1 MLAQLSQPFDPLV
14 FPHQNEQ
21 QMPTLDD
28 RLFEAEKINER
39 IGTVLENRYT
49 DERRLTLPLAY
60 LNLTLHHHRAIILL
74 MRSGLFGSAMALV
87 RPTFEAMIRSHWVAR
102 CATETQVEEIAE
114 KDDFKFPKMDDMAAA
129 VDDEFSDPN
138 DEELT
143 FFQQAKKDAWKA
155 TNSYTHSG
163 LRQLA
168 RQFSG
173 DRVEARYPETDLISG
188 VNASTASV
196 LLQGYLIARISR
208 QEEAARQ
215 LESLFSFGEL

>member
-1 MLAQLSQPFDPLV
+1 
-14 FPHQNEQ
+14 
-21 QMPTLDD
+21 MPRLDD

-39 IGTVLENRYT
+39 IGTVLGNRYT

-60 LNLTLHHHRAIILL
+60 LNLSLDHHRAIILL

-102 CATETQVEEIAE
+102 CATETQVEDIAE
-114 KDDFKFPKMDDMAAA
+114 KDDFRFPKVDVMAAA
-129 VDDEFSDPN
+129 IDDEFSDPN

-143 FFQQAKKDAWKA
+143 FFQQARKDAWKA

-173 DRVEARYPETDLISG
+173 DRVDARYPEEDLVAG
-188 VNASTASV
+188 VNAATASV
-196 LLQGYLIARISR
+196 LLQGYLIAGITG
-208 QEEAARQ
+208 QVEAVSQ
-215 LESLFSFGEL
+215 LQSLFGFGEF

>member
-1 MLAQLSQPFDPLV
+1 VLAQKSQPFDPLA
-14 FPHQNEQ
+14 FPHHNEQ
-21 QMPTLDD
+21 HMPTLDN

-39 IGTVLENRYT
+39 IGTVLGNRYT
-49 DERRLTLPLAY
+49 YERRVTLPLAY
-60 LNLTLHHHRAIILL
+60 LNLSLDHHRAIILL

-87 RPTFEAMIRSHWVAR
+87 RPTFEAMIRSHWVAG

-114 KDDFKFPKMDDMAAA
+114 KDDFKFPKMDDMTAA
-129 VDDEFSDPN
+129 VDRVFSDPN

-143 FFQQAKKDAWKA
+143 FFQQAKKDGWEAM
-155 TNSYTHSG
+155 NSYTHSG

-173 DRVEARYPETDLISG
+173 DRVESRYPETDLISG
-188 VNASTASV
+188 VNASTTSV
-196 LLQGYLIARISR
+196 LLHGYLIAKISG

-215 LESLFSFGEL
+215 LQSLFRFGEP